1 MCVCLHF
8 VKCLKSPLPTV
19 CPVPAELGLDC
30 AVLVDKSLYGR
41 FLNLSPVGIWV
52 WIICCGD
59 CRCILEWLA
68 AFLASSHW
76 MPVTSPELVQPKIS
90 LGLCQKSPEW
100 QKSPRL
106 KITDLECLSVSPVPQ
121 LWAFP
126 SHLVS
131 PCCQPCSQ
139 PLPPDCALLISLG
152 GELPSGR
159 WIQRGIGWGWS
170 QVWPWV
176 GLSTQ
181 HADGCVFVA
190 AHD

>member
-1 MCVCLHF
+1 MCMCLHF

-106 KITDLECLSVSPVPQ
+106 KIADLECLSVSPVAQ

-139 PLPPDCALLISLG
+139 PLCSAHLIRWRVAEWKVDSAGNRVGLESGVALG
-152 GELPSGR
+152 GAEHAACR
-159 WIQRGIGWGWS
+159 WVCFGGS
-170 QVWPWV
+170 
-176 GLSTQ
+176 S
-181 HADGCVFVA
+181 
-190 AHD
+190 